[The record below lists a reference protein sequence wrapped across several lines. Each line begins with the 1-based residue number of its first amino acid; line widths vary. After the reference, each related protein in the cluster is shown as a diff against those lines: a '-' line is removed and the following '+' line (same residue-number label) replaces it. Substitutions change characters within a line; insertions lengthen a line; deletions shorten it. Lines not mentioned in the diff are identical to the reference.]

1 MSKEESRIEIGGN
14 SILLWYGNILI
25 RMSKMF
31 SKLSERYNNRGDS
44 FIERGKKI
52 IITNPKAVLYNPF
65 TLIITFTV
73 NNKDKYQLVTQGY
86 YKEKYKEVSENDIVG
101 NPLSNDEIFYIV
113 KINQNEWFLKK

>member
-14 SILLWYGNILI
+14 SLLLWYGNSLI

-31 SKLSERYNNRGDS
+31 SRLSERYNNRGDE

-52 IITNPKAVLYNPF
+52 IITNPKSVLYNPF

-73 NNKDKYQLVTQGY
+73 NNKDKYQLITQGF
-86 YKEKYKEVSENDIVG
+86 YKEKYKEVSENNDE
-101 NPLSNDEIFYIV
+101 NPLTNQEIFEIIR
-113 KINQNEWFLKK
+113 INTDKWFLKK

>member
-25 RMSKMF
+25 RISKMF
-31 SKLSERYNNRGDS
+31 SKLSERYNKRGDK

-73 NNKDKYQLVTQGY
+73 NNKDKYQLVTQGS
-86 YKEKYKEVSENDIVG
+86 YKEKYKEVSENDNVD
-101 NPLSNDEIFYIV
+101 NPLTNEEIFYIIR
-113 KINQNEWFLKK
+113 INQDKWFLKK